1 MYYVDE
7 EVIEGLKQ
15 VDDTSLEK
23 VIHAYDLV
31 PKSTERMFKRPEP
44 KQPNSFQK
52 LNSLRFDIEELDQQI
67 IDLLDRRFVLTKAVG
82 AIKKREGIPIE
93 NLEVESIKLRQVPD
107 VLKSI
112 FKLIYSESKKQ
123 QEAL

>member
-1 MYYVDE
+1 MYIDE
-7 EVIEGLKQ
+7 EIIERMTQ
-15 VDDTSLEK
+15 VDDTTYDK
-23 VIHAYDLV
+23 VVSAYDLV
-31 PKSTERMFKRPEP
+31 PKATERMFKRPEP

-52 LNSLRFDIEELDQQI
+52 LNSLRSDIEELDQQI
-67 IDLLDRRFVLTKAVG
+67 IDLLDRRFALTKAVG
-82 AIKKREGIPIE
+82 VIKKQEGIPIE
-93 NLEVESIKLRQVPD
+93 NLEVESIKLRQVPE